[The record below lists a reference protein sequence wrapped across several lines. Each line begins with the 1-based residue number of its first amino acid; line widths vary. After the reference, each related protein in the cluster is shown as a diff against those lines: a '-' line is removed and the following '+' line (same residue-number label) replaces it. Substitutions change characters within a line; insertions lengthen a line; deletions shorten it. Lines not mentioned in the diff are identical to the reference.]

1 MSTQALKNDK
11 TIQGL
16 STYTDSI
23 RFTTDD
29 LTTAGTTQ
37 TLTLDIK
44 AGQQVRGVAYKLHTA
59 FSGGS
64 ATSVTIDVGDGA
76 DADGYIDAEDIFTG
90 GNAYGPDAVD
100 AEAGILG
107 KVYAADDTIDFLFT
121 SDVNVNALTAGDI
134 EIFFNIFDV
143 DSIAGRQTS

>member
-1 MSTQALKNDK
+1 MSTQALKNSK
-11 TIQGL
+11 SIQEIA
-16 STYTDSI
+16 TYTDSI
-23 RFTTDD
+23 RFTTSD

-37 TLTLDIK
+37 TLTLDVK

-64 ATSVTIDVGDGA
+64 ATSVTIDVGDGV
-76 DADGYIDAEDIFTG
+76 DPDGYIDAEDIFTG

-107 KVYAADDTIDFLFT
+107 KVYAVDDTIDFLFT

-134 EIFFNIFDV
+134 EILFNIIDI
-143 DSIAGRQTS
+143 DSVAGRQVS

>member
-11 TIQGL
+11 SIQGL
-16 STYTDSI
+16 ATYTDSI
-23 RFTTDD
+23 RFTHSD

-37 TLTLDIK
+37 TLTLAIK
-44 AGQQVRGVAYKLHTA
+44 AGQQVRSVAYKLHTA

-64 ATSVTIDVGDGA
+64 LSSFTIDVGDGV

-90 GNAYGPDAVD
+90 AKAFGPDAVD
-100 AEAGILG
+100 AKVGIIG
-107 KVYAADDTIDFLFT
+107 KVYDVDDTIDFLFT
-121 SDVNVNALTAGDI
+121 GSGNVDTATAGDI

-143 DSIAGRQTS
+143 DSIAGRSTN

>member
-1 MSTQALKNDK
+1 MSTQALKRGQ
-11 TIQGL
+11 TIQELTG
-16 STYTDSI
+16 YTDSI

-44 AGQQVRGVAYKLHTA
+44 AGQQVRSVAYKLHTA

-64 ATSVTIDVGDGA
+64 ATSVTIDVGDST
-76 DADGYIDAEDIFTG
+76 DPDGYIDAESIFTG
-90 GNAYGPDAVD
+90 GNAYGPSAAD
-100 AEAGILG
+100 AELGIKG
-107 KVYAADDTIDFLFT
+107 KVYAVDDTIDFLFT

-134 EIFFNIFDV
+134 EIFFNIVDV
-143 DSIAGRQTS
+143 DQFAGRQIS

>member
-1 MSTQALKNDK
+1 MSTQALKRGQ
-11 TIQGL
+11 TIQELTG
-16 STYTDSI
+16 YTDSI

-44 AGQQVRGVAYKLHTA
+44 AGQQVRSVAYKLHTA

-64 ATSVTIDVGDGA
+64 ATSVTIDVGD
-76 DADGYIDAEDIFTG
+76 DVVADGYIDAESIFTG

-100 AEAGILG
+100 AAAGMIG
-107 KVYAADDTIDFLFT
+107 KVYAINDTIDFLFT
-121 SDVNVNALTAGDI
+121 SDVNVNALTDGDI
-134 EIFFNIFDV
+134 EIFFNIVDV
-143 DSIAGRQTS
+143 DQFAGRQIS